1 MVNIYFANLSCTII
15 VLFFLSVISLA
26 FYLERLFLL
35 IKLSSRSLLEFKTID
50 GLAAEFIDQKPN
62 DRQQNNFQKELIKK
76 SSELLSPQ
84 TALRVKAMDSLV
96 FNYNIEFD
104 GFIESIKI
112 SIMKLGSIAAL
123 APYIGLFGTVLGIMD
138 SFSDIAKTG
147 TSNFAYVSKGISEA
161 LIATAAGLLL
171 AVTASFFYNHLLA
184 KIKNLQNT
192 KDIAIEKVNH
202 IISRSD
208 GNA

>member
-50 GLAAEFIDQKPN
+50 GLAAEFIDQKSN

-84 TALRVKAMDSLV
+84 TASRVKAMDSLV